1 MRSRKGLTFL
11 TPQRFENAL
20 NKWPFD
26 LWLFTLPTPSDPC
39 VNVGMSFWQL
49 FPLFPHFSSLILC
62 QSLQDAHKGI
72 AAADKYNGVVDC
84 FKRVHNEQVK
94 ESRTMSCTALSHFF
108 LRASSHSGEG
118 MWWTWSDISPH
129 RFSLAVSSIW
139 PDESSQAL
147 NFAFKDKF
155 KAVFM
160 GSGPNAITPDQFWK
174 FFGANLASGGAA
186 GATSLAI
193 VYPLDFARTRLGA
206 DIGKSAAEREYKVGG
221 FDFWPRCSTWT
232 FFQFWFSGPGGL
244 HCQKLQSRWCGER
257 SLPRVPQLCARN
269 HHLQASS
276 TESVRGSQ
284 FLPFRAIYFG
294 AYDTA
299 KQFAGEKPSILVR
312 FGIAQVSWQLKRHQK
327 TWNLVSTFAPGGGGR
342 VGDRGLSLRHSAQA
356 ADDDERGK
364 GEDVQGDLYFKLTIN
379 ELFSL
384 VVTMQIWGWLF
395 WLHATVNMLC

>member
-1 MRSRKGLTFL
+1 MPISPGCTQGNCCCGQVQRGGGLL
-11 TPQRFENAL
+11 QKSPQWTGERIKN
-20 NKWPFD
+20 ND
-26 LWLFTLPTPSDPC
+26 
-39 VNVGMSFWQL
+39 M
-49 FPLFPHFSSLILC
+49 
-62 QSLQDAHKGI
+62 
-72 AAADKYNGVVDC
+72 
-84 FKRVHNEQVK
+84 HN
-94 ESRTMSCTALSHFF
+94 CTALSHFF

-139 PDESSQAL
+139 PDESFQAL

-276 TESVRGSQ
+276 TENYAR
-284 FLPFRAIYFG
+284 F
-294 AYDTA
+294 
-299 KQFAGEKPSILVR
+299 SISSFQSDLL
-312 FGIAQVSWQLKRHQK
+312 W
-327 TWNLVSTFAPGGGGR
+327 
-342 VGDRGLSLRHSAQA
+342 GLWHS
-356 ADDDERGK
+356 
-364 GEDVQGDLYFKLTIN
+364 
-379 ELFSL
+379 
-384 VVTMQIWGWLF
+384 
-395 WLHATVNMLC
+395 